1 MTPPNPNH
9 ITHNVRL
16 LLGGQNWDH
25 YEGTYQVLTAILM
38 GLKNAG
44 FGRNPALVYLRNHPG
59 SGAERLKE
67 KWMGG
72 FDSQVMSRWAAI
84 ERKDATHQ
92 EDVIKWLQHLNMTFN
107 IPRGGPTFRVA
118 LALAKVSQTAGTLT
132 FTASVRQLSEIAG
145 VGAATINGASH
156 KTTRRAIRRLLE
168 GGWIRCEQ
176 STHPSKISQFS
187 LILEEHVKCPITPRE
202 PVRSNGVVSR
212 NGEQQVSHDSKP
224 KPANTWSRPYI
235 VGQFDLD
242 EALSEVFS
250 PAGLGMNA
258 FRAMT
263 CVRKHTSLT
272 AAKLA
277 KETGMPPS
285 SVHTALNALCKQQ
298 MVVRDE
304 TGIWHFVGTPLR
316 LVEEALGL
324 TNRPQLRREA
334 FARERRNFEHRFSR
348 HPLNESLTDSTPPP
362 PHAPP
367 SLQKRNSEE
376 SPPN

>member
-1 MTPPNPNH
+1 MTPPNANR
-9 ITHNVRL
+9 ITYNVRL

-25 YEGTYQVLTAILM
+25 YEGTYQVLTAVLM

-44 FGRNPALVYLRNHPG
+44 FGRNSALIYLRNHTG

-72 FDSQVMSRWAAI
+72 FDSQVMSRWTAI
-84 ERKDATHQ
+84 ERKDTKHH
-92 EDVIKWLQHLNMTFN
+92 EDVNKWLQHLNMTFN

-118 LALAKVSQTAGTLT
+118 LALAKVSQKAGSLT

-156 KTTRRAIRRLLE
+156 KTTRRAIRRLND

-187 LILEEHVKCPITPRE
+187 LILERHVKCPITPGE

-212 NGEQQVSHDSKP
+212 NGEEHLSHGSKP
-224 KPANTWSRPYI
+224 KPGNTPSRLYI
-235 VGQFDLD
+235 VGHFDLD

-263 CVRKHTSLT
+263 CVRKHISLT
-272 AAKLA
+272 AAQLA
-277 KETGMPPS
+277 KETGMPLS
-285 SVHTALNALCKQQ
+285 SVHTALNALCKQK

-304 TGIWHFVGTPLR
+304 TRVWHFVEKPLR
-316 LVEEALGL
+316 VVEEALGL

-334 FARERRNFEHRFSR
+334 FARERRNFERRFSR
-348 HPLNESLTDSTPPP
+348 HPLNESLPDSTPPP
-362 PHAPP
+362 PHTPP
-367 SLQKRNSEE
+367 
-376 SPPN
+376 PF